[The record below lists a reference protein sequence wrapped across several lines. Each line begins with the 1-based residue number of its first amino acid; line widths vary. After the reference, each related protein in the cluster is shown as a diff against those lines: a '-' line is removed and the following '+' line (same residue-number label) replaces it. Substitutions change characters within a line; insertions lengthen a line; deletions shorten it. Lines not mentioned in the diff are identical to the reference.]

1 MPITSSIGLLAN
13 ALKDYYLDPITKMIN
28 EDSGPVYA
36 AIEKSSENIVANE
49 IVFAMQYG
57 RHGGVGAIGEMDDL
71 PDPAPRQ
78 YAQGR
83 TTLKNLAATINFTEK
98 LMLTSQNN
106 QAAFIDAVST
116 QMEDIVRDAKDMV
129 RRNLMGKADGV
140 MDEVSAAV
148 SGAKNVVVKGNI
160 KKFYVGQVVDIF
172 SVSGT
177 TVTKAVNGKAI
188 VDVDYTTNTISFAD
202 NVTVGANDKIS
213 LHNNY
218 NNELTGLG
226 DILTPNT
233 TIYGIDRSTNKW
245 YNPQVYDKTNSGST
259 VAFSSL
265 YLQEAIDDIDDFAGT
280 KPDFITCNA
289 GIQRAYINEQNTYK
303 RNVEYKD
310 IDGGYRTMAYND
322 VAISKE
328 KYMPSNTIYMLTTEF
343 FTLAQLRDWHWMD
356 EDGNMLKWISRKAAY
371 EAALT
376 KYCELL
382 CKMPSA
388 QGVITGITEV

>member
-245 YNPQVYDKTNSGST
+245 YNPQVYDKTSSGST

>member
-1 MPITSSIGLLAN
+1 
-13 ALKDYYLDPITKMIN
+13 
-28 EDSGPVYA
+28 
-36 AIEKSSENIVANE
+36 
-49 IVFAMQYG
+49 
-57 RHGGVGAIGEMDDL
+57 
-71 PDPAPRQ
+71 
-78 YAQGR
+78 
-83 TTLKNLAATINFTEK
+83 
-98 LMLTSQNN
+98 
-106 QAAFIDAVST
+106 
-116 QMEDIVRDAKDMV
+116 MV